1 MGTRIDK
8 FLWSVRLFK
17 TRTLASEACKSGKV
31 TLAGHPAK
39 ASKEIHSGDIIELK
53 KDHINMRIRVIKPI
67 EKRVGAKLVEQSME
81 DLTPEKEYQ
90 KLELMK
96 QNFEYRDRGL
106 GRPTKRDRRIIT
118 KIKKGYED

>member
-1 MGTRIDK
+1 MATRIDK

-31 TLAGHPAK
+31 TLSGHAAK
-39 ASKEIHSGDIIELK
+39 ASKEIKSGDIIELK
-53 KDHINMRIRVIKPI
+53 KDHINMKIRVINPI
-67 EKRVGAKLVEQSME
+67 EKRVGAKLVMEFME
-81 DLTPEKEYQ
+81 DLTPIEEYQ

-96 QNFEYRDRGL
+96 QNFEYRHRGL

-118 KIKKGYED
+118 KIKKGYEE

>member
-1 MGTRIDK
+1 MATRIDK

-31 TLAGHPAK
+31 TLGGHAAK
-39 ASKEIHSGDIIELK
+39 ASKEIKNGDIIELK
-53 KDHINMRIRVIKPI
+53 KDHINMKIRVINPI
-67 EKRVGAKLVEQSME
+67 EKRVGAKLVMKFME
-81 DLTPEKEYQ
+81 DLTPIEEYQ

-118 KIKKGYED
+118 KIKKGYEE